1 MNDAPEIGQGRP
13 LIAILRGIKPV
24 DAVETA
30 RAIIAA
36 GITWIEVPL
45 NSPDP
50 LRSIAAMQEAVGDV
64 ARIGAG
70 TVLTPDDV
78 RAVAATG
85 ATFIVSPNCD
95 RNVIERTKSLRLA
108 SFPGVFTPTE
118 AFAAL
123 EAGADAI
130 KIFPAGMMGQGGLRA
145 LRAVLPGETRV
156 YVVGG
161 AEPRTFADWRAAGA
175 DGFGLGSSLYKP
187 GMSFAD
193 IAKRARLAAESWDA
207 SGGAA
212 SA

>member
-1 MNDAPEIGQGRP
+1 MSAAPEIGQGRP
-13 LIAILRGIKPV
+13 LIAILRGIAPGA
-24 DAVETA
+24 AVETA

-50 LRSIAAMQEAVGDV
+50 LRSIAAMQDAVGDV

-70 TVLTPDDV
+70 TVVTPDDV

-85 ATFIVSPNCD
+85 ATFIVSPNCN
-95 RNVIERTKSLRLA
+95 RNVIERTKSLGLG

-123 EAGADAI
+123 QSGADAI

-145 LRAVLPGETRV
+145 LRAVLPGGTRV

-161 AEPRTFADWRAAGA
+161 AEPRSFADWRDAGA

-187 GMSFAD
+187 GMSVAD
-193 IAKRARLAAESWDA
+193 TAKRARLAAESWDA